1 MTAEK
6 VDEVQ
11 LNLNVHEMGILL
23 MAMQI
28 VEFSDEVQMEKE
40 CGSMRTLYDRLYTEY
55 MKMDRT
61 NVVQECEPYVEPSF

>member
-1 MTAEK
+1 
-6 VDEVQ
+6 
-11 LNLNVHEMGILL
+11 

-40 CGSMRTLYDRLYTEY
+40 CGSMRTLYDRLYAEY

>member
-11 LNLNVHEMGILL
+11 LDLNVHEMGILL

-61 NVVQECEPYVEPSF
+61 NVKQECEPYVEPSF